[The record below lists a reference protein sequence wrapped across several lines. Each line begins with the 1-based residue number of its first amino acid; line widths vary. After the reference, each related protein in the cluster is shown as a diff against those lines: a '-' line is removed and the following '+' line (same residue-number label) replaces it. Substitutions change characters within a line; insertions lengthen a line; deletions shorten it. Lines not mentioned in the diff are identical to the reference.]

1 MKKFSLLLI
10 LLSMC
15 LLAGC
20 QKTPEE
26 VKNRIDQYGKGNQGK
41 EDSTEQEEQVSLSDA
56 LKRMQE
62 DIHTEAENLI
72 LPETIDTP
80 AISEIS
86 LLKLQYAQDFLS
98 QKGAICKLWDV
109 TSDRQWLDITSV
121 LQGEKM
127 VYSQNEKEKLYM
139 AVGENGFSSMLRH
152 NAYTVNMQGVIPNNG
167 TIISMEQKEDLQKE
181 IPFKDQPKDV
191 QTVAAYVTD
200 WMQDHWKTWE
210 PDFSYQVKTGLI
222 RQLDDKQE
230 FISFSLQPYY
240 NDVPIT
246 VNGGRAGEGNDQDKL
261 VSTSAGIS
269 VALFS
274 GNSIDYFT
282 NGTGSLCLKS
292 AEAVDKVISLKGAI
306 KLVENKL
313 SSFKKIEISDV
324 IIQYDLFPEYDYSL
338 DSNKKWN
345 AAMPGGT
352 VNARPVYSFVIENK
366 NPIFEDL
373 GVNES
378 AMYSYIDVDMLDGTL
393 YYDLDKLNYVGE

>member
-282 NGTGSLCLKS
+282 NGTGSLGLKS

-338 DSNKKWN
+338 DPNKKWN

-366 NPIFEDL
+366 DPIFEDL

>member
-1 MKKFSLLLI
+1 MKKVSLLLM

-41 EDSTEQEEQVSLSDA
+41 EDSTEQEEQFSLSDA

-62 DIHTEAENLI
+62 DIHTEAENLV
-72 LPETIDTP
+72 LPETIDMP

-86 LLKLQYAQDFLS
+86 LLTLQYAQDFLS

-139 AVGENGFSSMLRH
+139 AVGENGFSSMLRQ
-152 NAYTVNMQGVIPNNG
+152 NAYTVNMQGAIPNNG

-181 IPFKDQPKDV
+181 IQFKDQPKDV

-292 AEAVDKVISLKGAI
+292 AEVVDKVISLKGAI

-366 NPIFEDL
+366 DPIFEDL